1 MPRENPRQRPGQ
13 QHAAPAPRPCREA
26 AAVVHA
32 AALGLRRHRRNRL
45 TAARRAAPRPPQP
58 LPVEPWAR
66 PYGLIPTPASSPH
79 TVSLIGPGPG
89 FDPQYAMGT
98 DLDEPVI
105 IATLTSPAGA
115 AAGPL
120 LRYKE
125 VAPMTDKISQRPVP
139 PLDPPERFAGG
150 EVVAAARC
158 PVDVSTYPRRHVIV
172 VKHAGECQTFSVH
185 EVAHNHVEWGRR
197 PGTLRPWLRLRH
209 PSRASNS

>member
-1 MPRENPRQRPGQ
+1 MRT
-13 QHAAPAPRPCREA
+13 PASGRGSSTPPRPPAAGKPQQWFVLRPWLYDVTA
-26 AAVVHA
+26 AA
-32 AALGLRRHRRNRL
+32 GLL
-45 TAARRAAPRPPQP
+45 RAAPRPPQP

-66 PYGLIPTPASSPH
+66 AYGLIPAPASSPH